1 MNTKHFLFSAALLL
15 PLICLAQS
23 PSFTDAS
30 SLLPSGTASD
40 HAIAVVDMNGDGKDD
55 IIRMQ
60 SSGNGPGANIQTIY
74 IAFQQEPMS
83 MFSEMDM
90 GYMDVAGTGS
100 ADAWG
105 LSVGDYDQNGRND
118 LSTGG
123 FYNGVYV
130 FMADADNSEYEASIY
145 LLDEIYVQA
154 MSTFDIDNDGLL
166 DIFVCDDVETSQILT
181 NMGGGVFSELSS
193 GLVPETDTQSDNS
206 GNYGSCF
213 MDVDNNGFCD
223 LYIAK
228 CRQGVTNPNDAR
240 RINLLFMNNGDGTWT
255 SEGADRGVALGAQSW
270 SADFGDYDNDGDMD
284 LFVGNHDVFSDF
296 LVNDGTGHFEE
307 MTVEA
312 ELEGQ
317 FPFLVIQSTWADFN
331 NDGFMDIIAM
341 GNNSHAIAINDG
353 DGTFTIFDNLFDNFP
368 TNSYALG
375 DLNSDG
381 FVDLYTTA
389 NGYGGWGNELWDD
402 RIYLNDGNTNNY
414 FNVELVGVQSN
425 INGIGARVE
434 IVGPWGTQIRDVKAG
449 ESYGINNSFI
459 QHFGLGAE
467 SSIPELH
474 VYWPSGTHDIF
485 TGFFAN
491 NQVTIVEGTGV
502 STGLSHLS
510 FNNVVTL
517 SPNPAQNQVL
527 LNVDRFQELQGKNLT
542 LNILDTSGRSI
553 MKERITSAQQTITL
567 RGLTAGTYLY
577 TLVADQAVLSAGKLI
592 KE

>member
-1 MNTKHFLFSAALLL
+1 M
-15 PLICLAQS
+15 LAIPCVIWSQA

-30 SLLPSGTASD
+30 ELLPSGTKSD
-40 HAIAVVDMNGDGKDD
+40 HAIGVVDMNGDGKAD

-60 SSGNGPGANIQTIY
+60 SSGNGPGATIQTIY
-74 IAFQQEPMS
+74 VAMQESPGS
-83 MFSEMDM
+83 LFSEIEM

-105 LSVGDYDQNGRND
+105 LSVGDYDQNGIND

-130 FMADADNSEYEASIY
+130 FTYDTDNDEYVLNIY
-145 LLDEIYVQA
+145 LQDEIYVQG
-154 MSTFDIDNDGLL
+154 MSTFDIDNDGNL
-166 DIFVCDDVETSQILT
+166 DIFICDDIETSQILT
-181 NMGGGVFSELSS
+181 NNGSGEFAELPI
-193 GLVPETDTQSDNS
+193 GLDPITDTQSDNS

-213 MDVDNNGFCD
+213 MDVDNNGHCD

-228 CRQGVTNPNDAR
+228 CRQGVSNPNDAR

-312 ELEGQ
+312 DLEGQ

-341 GNNSHAIAINDG
+341 GNNDHAIAINDG
-353 DGTFTIFDNLFDNFP
+353 DGTFTMYTDLFDNFP

-381 FVDLYTTA
+381 FIDLYITA
-389 NGYGGWGNELWDD
+389 NGYGGWGNELWED
-402 RIYLNDGNTNNY
+402 RIYLNDGNGNNY
-414 FNVELVGVQSN
+414 SDIQLVGVESN

-434 IVGPWGTQIRDVKAG
+434 LTGPWGSQIRDVKAG
-449 ESYGINNSFI
+449 ESYGIQNSFT
-459 QHFGLGAE
+459 QHFGLGQEALV
-467 SSIPELH
+467 PEIQ
-474 VYWPSGTHDIF
+474 VTWPSGTIDIF
-485 TGFFAN
+485 SNVLAN
-491 NQVTIVEGTGV
+491 DLITIEEGSGT
-502 STGLSHLS
+502 TGLLESDMSIGMSL
-510 FNNVVTL
+510 T
-517 SPNPAQNQVL
+517 PNPV
-527 LNVDRFQELQGKNLT
+527 QGFTT
-542 LNILDTSGRSI
+542 LNIDKSLALSANARLMITDITGRNVMTKRVTSPIMTLDLS
-553 MKERITSAQQTITL
+553 L
-567 RGLTAGTYLY
+567 LTAGSYLY
-577 TLVADQAVLSAGKLI
+577 TLVADGYVLGTGKFI